1 MRGLV
6 PKGAMEV
13 GKLPIF
19 LTTWVDKSSPLC
31 MFTHAQLRAWSAP
44 HLKSGCWYLDC
55 AKGFCHEDEEDL
67 KKSIDIASGTID
79 LTTAANVD
87 DQQEDDQQQDDEKE
101 KKKKKEKERA
111 RKKKQKKQEKATEI
125 SPEKTKKSGRSSG
138 KASSPEVEI
147 PESLSVLPSVLPQKH
162 DASFVGLSAQRLQA
176 GSSPAFKVQE
186 NEGNAV
192 DEFIFPGSLLSM
204 DTHFSKHDEFP
215 QGWNDLMAFL
225 EKVSPCSS

>member
-1 MRGLV
+1 MRELV

-31 MFTHAQLRAWSAP
+31 MFTHAQLRAWSVP

-67 KKSIDIASGTID
+67 KKSIDIASGIID
-79 LTTAANVD
+79 LTAAADVD
-87 DQQEDDQQQDDEKE
+87 DQQEDEKE
-101 KKKKKEKERA
+101 KKKEETEKERA

-125 SPEKTKKSGRSSG
+125 AAEKTKKSGRSSG

-147 PESLSVLPSVLPQKH
+147 PESSSVLPSILPQKC
-162 DASFVGLSAQRLQA
+162 DASFAGLSA
-176 GSSPAFKVQE
+176 
-186 NEGNAV
+186 
-192 DEFIFPGSLLSM
+192 
-204 DTHFSKHDEFP
+204 
-215 QGWNDLMAFL
+215 
-225 EKVSPCSS
+225 

>member
-1 MRGLV
+1 
-6 PKGAMEV
+6 
-13 GKLPIF
+13 
-19 LTTWVDKSSPLC
+19 
-31 MFTHAQLRAWSAP
+31 
-44 HLKSGCWYLDC
+44 LKSGCWYLDC

-79 LTTAANVD
+79 LTAAADVD
-87 DQQEDDQQQDDEKE
+87 DQQEDDQQQEDEKE
-101 KKKKKEKERA
+101 KKKKEKERA
-111 RKKKQKKQEKATEI
+111 RKKKQNKQEKATEI
-125 SPEKTKKSGRSSG
+125 AAEKTKKSGRSSG
-138 KASSPEVEI
+138 KASSLEVEI
-147 PESLSVLPSVLPQKH
+147 PESSSVLPSVLPQKR
-162 DASFVGLSAQRLQA
+162 DATFAGLSAQRLQA

-215 QGWNDLMAFL
+215 QWWNDLMAFL

>member
-1 MRGLV
+1 MRELV

-79 LTTAANVD
+79 LTAVADVD
-87 DQQEDDQQQDDEKE
+87 DQQEDEKE
-101 KKKKKEKERA
+101 KKKKEKERA
-111 RKKKQKKQEKATEI
+111 RKKKQKKQEKAIEI
-125 SPEKTKKSGRSSG
+125 AAKKTKKSGRSSG

-147 PESLSVLPSVLPQKH
+147 PESLSVLPSVLSQKR
-162 DASFVGLSAQRLQA
+162 DASFAGLSA
-176 GSSPAFKVQE
+176 
-186 NEGNAV
+186 
-192 DEFIFPGSLLSM
+192 
-204 DTHFSKHDEFP
+204 
-215 QGWNDLMAFL
+215 
-225 EKVSPCSS
+225 